1 MADMQLPCAFAVV
14 AAVFAWCPGRDLNFM
29 GAQAQLRNPRVQETA
44 MLATDVI
51 ELARITR
58 RHLAEHGEDAGLI
71 VAMSKDFGQQMA
83 KDLMPE
89 AFNDGAGA
97 EPDEIAGMPVVYKDG
112 IEDPVVITTTGKI
125 YSLLPEWAR
134 KERMAER
141 EMGLILKPVV

>member
-1 MADMQLPCAFAVV
+1 
-14 AAVFAWCPGRDLNFM
+14 
-29 GAQAQLRNPRVQETA
+29 

-97 EPDEIAGMPVVYKDG
+97 EPDEIAGMPVVYKEDVV
-112 IEDPVVITTTGKI
+112 DPVVITASGRV
-125 YSLLPEWAR
+125 YSILPDWAR
-134 KERMAER
+134 KEQIAMR
-141 EMGLILKPVV
+141 EMGLVLKPVV